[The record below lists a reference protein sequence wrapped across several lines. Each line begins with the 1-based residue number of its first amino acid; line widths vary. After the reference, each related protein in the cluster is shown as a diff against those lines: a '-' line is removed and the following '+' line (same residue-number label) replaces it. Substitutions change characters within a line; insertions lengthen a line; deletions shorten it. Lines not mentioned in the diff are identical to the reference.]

1 MILKRGEKMPN
12 IKSAKKRVLT
22 SERKCQEN
30 ILVDSRMK
38 NSIKKLEKTI
48 KEGKKEESQ
57 ELLKTTFKNIDKAQ
71 DINIVHPN
79 KAARLKSRLSKSVN
93 GME

>member
-1 MILKRGEKMPN
+1 MPN

-22 SERKCQEN
+22 NQIKCEEN
-30 ILVDSRMK
+30 VLVDSRMK
-38 NSIKKLEKTI
+38 NSIKKLEKNI
-48 KEGKKEESQ
+48 KEGNKEESQ
-57 ELLKTTFKNIDKAQ
+57 ELLKTTFKDIDKAQ

>member
-1 MILKRGEKMPN
+1 MPN

-38 NSIKKLEKTI
+38 NSIKKLEKNI
-48 KEGKKEESQ
+48 KEGNKEESQ

>member
-1 MILKRGEKMPN
+1 MENLK
-12 IKSAKKRVLT
+12 
-22 SERKCQEN
+22 N

-38 NSIKKLEKTI
+38 NSIKKLEKNI
-48 KEGKKEESQ
+48 KEGNKEESQ
-57 ELLKTTFKNIDKAQ
+57 ELLKTTFKDIDKAQ

-93 GME
+93 NIK

>member
-1 MILKRGEKMPN
+1 MPN

-22 SERKCQEN
+22 NQRKCEEN
-30 ILVDSRMK
+30 VLVDSRMK
-38 NSIKKLEKTI
+38 NSIKKLEKNI
-48 KEGKKEESQ
+48 KEGNKEESQ
-57 ELLKTTFKNIDKAQ
+57 ELLKTTFKDIDKAQ

>member
-1 MILKRGEKMPN
+1 MPN

-22 SERKCQEN
+22 SKRKCEEN

-38 NSIKKLEKTI
+38 NSIKKLEKMV
-48 KEGKKEESQ
+48 KEGNKEES
-57 ELLKTTFKNIDKAQ
+57 EKLLSTTFKNIDKAQ
-71 DINIVHPN
+71 DSKIVHKN

-93 GME
+93 NIK

>member
-1 MILKRGEKMPN
+1 MPN

-22 SERKCQEN
+22 GKRKCNEN
-30 ILVDSRMK
+30 VLVDSRMK

-48 KEGKKEESQ
+48 KDGNSEEAK

-71 DINIVHPN
+71 DINIVHEN
-79 KAARLKSRLSKSVN
+79 KAARLKSRLQKSVN
-93 GME
+93 NLTK

>member
-1 MILKRGEKMPN
+1 MPN

-38 NSIKKLEKTI
+38 NSIKKLEKNI
-48 KEGKKEESQ
+48 KEGNKEESQ

-79 KAARLKSRLSKSVN
+79 KAARLKSRLTKSVN

>member
-1 MILKRGEKMPN
+1 MKRGDKMPN

-22 SERKCQEN
+22 NKRKEDEN

-38 NSIKKLEKTI
+38 NSIKKLEKTV
-48 KEGKKEESQ
+48 KEGNLEESKK
-57 ELLKTTFKNIDKAQ
+57 LLDVTFKNIDKAQ
-71 DINIVHPN
+71 DINIVHKN

-93 GME
+93 NIK

>member
-1 MILKRGEKMPN
+1 MPN

-79 KAARLKSRLSKSVN
+79 KAARLKSRLSNSVN

>member
-1 MILKRGEKMPN
+1 MKRGEKMPN

>member
-1 MILKRGEKMPN
+1 MPN

-22 SERKCQEN
+22 SKKKCEQN

-38 NSIKKLEKTI
+38 NSIKKLEKTV
-48 KEGKKEESQ
+48 KDGNKEESVKV
-57 ELLKTTFKNIDKAQ
+57 LNTTLKNIDKAQ
-71 DINIVHPN
+71 SAGLVHKN
-79 KAARLKSRLSKSVN
+79 TAARKKSRLTKLVN

>member
-1 MILKRGEKMPN
+1 MPN

-79 KAARLKSRLSKSVN
+79 KAARLKSLLSKSVN
-93 GME
+93 CMEENIRVN